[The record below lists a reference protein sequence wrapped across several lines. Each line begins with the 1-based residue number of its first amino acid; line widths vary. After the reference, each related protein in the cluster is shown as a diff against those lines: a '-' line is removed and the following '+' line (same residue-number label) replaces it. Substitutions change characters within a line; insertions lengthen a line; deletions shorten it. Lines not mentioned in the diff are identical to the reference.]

1 MSTTDLPA
9 AAPAADPGP
18 RKRLRRLDVAGLGV
32 PRALAFLAPAIIIIA
47 VFLVFPALWT
57 IYIGSTN
64 FELTG
69 PNSINPQFVGL
80 GNITNAITD
89 PQFRNSLLLT
99 IVYVGGSAVIGQ
111 NLLGFLL
118 AWLMRSTPRVLR
130 SVVQGLILLA
140 WILPG
145 TVVAFLWF
153 ALLDRNSGTL
163 NALLGNH
170 STAWLVQYPI
180 LSLIFFNTWR
190 GTAFSMMLYGSALS
204 TVPPTQLEIARLS
217 GARGWR
223 LMRDVVFPHIRG
235 HVLTNTLLITLW
247 TANDFS
253 PYLLTAGGP
262 NHASEVLPVFIYDQA
277 LNSSQFGYASAISVL
292 LLMVNLIIALL
303 YLRLLRRRT

>member
-1 MSTTDLPA
+1 MSTTELPA
-9 AAPAADPGP
+9 ETGS
-18 RKRLRRLDVAGLGV
+18 RKRQRRLDVAGLGV
-32 PRALAFLAPAIIIIA
+32 PRAVAFIAPALIIIA

-57 IYIGSTN
+57 IYIGATN

-80 GNITNAITD
+80 GNITNAVTD
-89 PQFRNSLLLT
+89 PQFVNSLLLT
-99 IVYVGGSAVIGQ
+99 IIYVGGSAVIGQ

-118 AWLMRSTPRVLR
+118 AWLMRSTPRLLR
-130 SVVQGLILLA
+130 SIVQGLILLA

-170 STAWLVQYPI
+170 STAWLIRYPM

-217 GARGWR
+217 GARGFQ
-223 LMRDVVFPHIRG
+223 LMKDVVFPHIRG

-253 PYLLTAGGP
+253 PFLLTAGGP

-292 LLMVNLIIALL
+292 LLVVNLIIALL
-303 YLRLLRRRT
+303 YLRLLRRRS

>member
-1 MSTTDLPA
+1 VNPPPPTP
-9 AAPAADPGP
+9 P

-32 PRALAFLAPAIIIIA
+32 PRALAFLAPAIIIIG

-69 PNSINPQFVGL
+69 PNSINPQSVGF
-80 GNITNAITD
+80 GNVTNALSD
-89 PQFRNSLLLT
+89 PEFRNALVLT
-99 IVYVGGSAVIGQ
+99 VIYAAGSAVIGQ

-118 AWLMRSTPRVLR
+118 AWLMRSTPRMLR
-130 SVVQGLILLA
+130 SVVQGLVLLA
-140 WILPG
+140 WILPS

-170 STAWLVQYPI
+170 ATAWLIQYPM
-180 LSLIFFNTWR
+180 LALIFFNTWR

-217 GARGWR
+217 GARGFR
-223 LMRDVVFPHIRG
+223 LVRDVVFPHIRG

-247 TANDFS
+247 TANDFT

-292 LLMVNLIIALL
+292 LLVVNLVIALL
-303 YLRLLRRRT
+303 YLRLLRRRS

>member
-1 MSTTDLPA
+1 M
-9 AAPAADPGP
+9 
-18 RKRLRRLDVAGLGV
+18 RRVDVAGLGV
-32 PRALAFLAPAIIIIA
+32 PRALAFIAPAIIIIA

-69 PNSINPQFVGL
+69 PNSINPQFVGF

-89 PQFRNSLLLT
+89 PQFRGSLVLT
-99 IVYVGGSAVIGQ
+99 VVYVAGSAVIGQ

-118 AWLMRSTPRVLR
+118 AWLMRSTPKLLR
-130 SVVQGLILLA
+130 SIVQGLILLA

-170 STAWLVQYPI
+170 STAWLIQYPM

-223 LMRDVVFPHIRG
+223 LLRDVVLPHIRG

-292 LLMVNLIIALL
+292 LLVANLVIALL
-303 YLRLLRRRT
+303 YLRLLRRRG